1 MSRRPP
7 LSRPAALR
15 QRRATRM
22 LANRS
27 VRDNLISVAGLVGRR
42 VTNQAGDVIGRVQDV
57 VARWEGE
64 QYPPITGLVVRV
76 GRRSS
81 FVRAEEVTQLEA
93 AHIGLRSA
101 RVDLIGYHR
110 RADEVALVA
119 DVMDHQIVDVDGLRV
134 VRAADLY
141 LTRVRDR
148 VLLVGVDVGFS
159 SLLRRLGPARFRT
172 RPTPERVID
181 WATIQPFAGG
191 EGAVPL
197 RRPNQELHR
206 LRPAELADL
215 LEHLGRNERQELIE
229 TLEPEVAADALEE
242 MQPEELEALLREA
255 RVDQAAEL
263 VSRME
268 PDEAA
273 DALRDLDDE
282 TRAALLAHMDPE
294 RAHALETMARYPERT
309 AAGIMT
315 TQLVCCRPDDTVE
328 AVRDQLRDAI
338 DHAADIDNVCVLD
351 GDDRL
356 LDDVSLFELIVAEPG
371 ERMETLVGPPW
382 PVTVDPGATLDDVTE
397 RLVANRRSSL
407 IVADGEGRPLGR
419 ILADD
424 VVDALLPDRGRL
436 RFPRILG

>member
-1 MSRRPP
+1 M
-7 LSRPAALR
+7 
-15 QRRATRM
+15 
-22 LANRS
+22 
-27 VRDNLISVAGLVGRR
+27 
-42 VTNQAGDVIGRVQDV
+42 
-57 VARWEGE
+57 
-64 QYPPITGLVVRV
+64 
-76 GRRSS
+76 
-81 FVRAEEVTQLEA
+81 
-93 AHIGLRSA
+93 
-101 RVDLIGYHR
+101 
-110 RADEVALVA
+110 
-119 DVMDHQIVDVDGLRV
+119 
-134 VRAADLY
+134 
-141 LTRVRDR
+141 RDR

-255 RVDQAAEL
+255 HVDQAAEL

-294 RAHALETMARYPERT
+294 RAHALETIARYPERT

-351 GDDRL
+351 SDDRL

>member
-1 MSRRPP
+1 MSRRVP
-7 LSRPAALR
+7 LPRPAALR
-15 QRRATRM
+15 QRRATR
-22 LANRS
+22 LVTNRT
-27 VRDNLISVAGLVGRR
+27 VRGNLISVAGLVGRP
-42 VTNQAGDVIGRVQDV
+42 VTNQAGDVIGRLQDV

-64 QYPPITGLVVRV
+64 QYPPITGVVVRV

-81 FVRAEEVTQLEA
+81 FVRADQVSRLGANE
-93 AHIGLRSA
+93 IRLRSG
-101 RVDLIGYHR
+101 RVDLVGYHR
-110 RADEVALVA
+110 RAREVALVA
-119 DVMDHQIVDVDGLRV
+119 DVMDHQLVDVDGLRV

-141 LTRVRDR
+141 LTRAGDR
-148 VLLVGVDVGFS
+148 VLLVGVDVGFA

-172 RPTPERVID
+172 RPTPEQVID

-191 EGAVPL
+191 GGAVPL

-215 LEHLGRNERQELIE
+215 LEHLGRNERQELIDN
-229 TLEPEVAADALEE
+229 LEPEVAADALEE

-273 DALRDLDDE
+273 DALRDLDDD
-282 TRAALLAHMDPE
+282 TRTALLAHMEPE
-294 RAHALETMARYPERT
+294 RARTLETMARYPERT

-328 AVRDQLRDAI
+328 AVRHRLREAA

-351 GDDRL
+351 GAGRL
-356 LDDVSLFELIVAEPG
+356 LDDVSLFELVVAEPG
-371 ERMETLVGPPW
+371 DPMETLVGPPW
-382 PVTVDPGATLDDVTE
+382 PVTVDPAATLDEVTE

-407 IVADGEGRPLGR
+407 VVADGEGRPLGR